1 MVGANLNNIKLD
13 IVPYNFWY
21 STDNGLL
28 QRVIGD
34 ISAGAWQVAQHDFY
48 WPITSSFK
56 YSVPLDIA
64 MEINWNKIKELL
76 PQDLTPYKDMS
87 VREILSSLGIIE
99 EVEVPISIVNNVVVQ
114 TGTQKQIKP
123 EYKWQPPHFSDN
135 MEVIDITETAAFRS
149 END

>member
-1 MVGANLNNIKLD
+1 
-13 IVPYNFWY
+13 
-21 STDNGLL
+21 
-28 QRVIGD
+28 
-34 ISAGAWQVAQHDFY
+34 
-48 WPITSSFK
+48 
-56 YSVPLDIA
+56 
-64 MEINWNKIKELL
+64 
-76 PQDLTPYKDMS
+76 MS